1 MWLIRLLSKIKR
13 KHPFPRTPSDNL
25 INISLDHDVKL
36 QQKYAQNFDG
46 THDVVK
52 KESKIKYRHIVY

>member
-1 MWLIRLLSKIKR
+1 MWLIRLLGKIKR

-36 QQKYAQNFDG
+36 QQNIYEVLMA
-46 THDVVK
+46 HMM
-52 KESKIKYRHIVY
+52 